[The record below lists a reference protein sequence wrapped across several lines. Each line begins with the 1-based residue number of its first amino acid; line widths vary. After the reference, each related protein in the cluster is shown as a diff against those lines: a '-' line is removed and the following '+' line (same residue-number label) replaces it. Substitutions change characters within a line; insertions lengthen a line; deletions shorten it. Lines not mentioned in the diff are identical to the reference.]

1 MIYEEVVEA
10 MLVLNKSLTINQDW
24 NHYNN
29 TLLVRYKD
37 IITGNFKAQKTT
49 TLRTGIMVTQ

>member
-24 NHYNN
+24 NHYTN
-29 TLLVRYKD
+29 TLLVKYNYVLTEKFRS
-37 IITGNFKAQKTT
+37 
-49 TLRTGIMVTQ
+49 